1 MAKKKVKIK
10 EVQISTKG
18 KSINTSLKSIDYDSM
33 SGKVAFESVV
43 HNKTCSISDWNG
55 REFKLLIDCFQKIEK
70 LSWKQIQSD
79 PGLNFERNKNIAL
92 PLPSNFPPDANLCSI
107 RVNQKMRLYGY
118 RVREFFYIVWF
129 DKNHLVCPM
138 GKSKKYTA

>member
-1 MAKKKVKIK
+1 MAWERI
-10 EVQISTKG
+10 
-18 KSINTSLKSIDYDSM
+18 
-33 SGKVAFESVV
+33 
-43 HNKTCSISDWNG
+43 
-55 REFKLLIDCFQKIEK
+55 FQKIEK

-92 PLPSNFPPDANLCSI
+92 PLPSNFPPDASLCSV
-107 RVNQKMRLYGY
+107 RVNQKIRLYGY

-129 DKNHLVCPM
+129 DKNHKVCPM